1 MKSKLL
7 ILGLVSW
14 ACRGTEVSGGTEVSA
29 GRFTALQ
36 KAAHAAE
43 HLMAELKN
51 EIKEMEEKEQAKII
65 DQLDV
70 DAEWPFECKHVTMG
84 SLFSFTCKEKRPDFA
99 YPGTDRES

>member
-14 ACRGTEVSGGTEVSA
+14 ACSGTKGLKGVDSA
-29 GRFTALQ
+29 SKFTVLQ